1 MTRNIATTMQENGPP
16 LGDPIAFYDGHVM
29 HARLNPFGHRF
40 RYSVFSVVFDI
51 DKIDAIQKASKLFS
65 INRFNLMCLFEK
77 DHTENNEQSLSA
89 YARQLLE
96 KAELAEEPARIILM
110 TYPRIFGYAF
120 NPLSV
125 YYVYNNQEVL
135 IAAIYEVRNTFGARH
150 SYVAR
155 VEQGELTPS
164 GLKQKRQKLFHV
176 SPFIDMGARYH
187 FSLLPPGQSL
197 RVRIMETE
205 NSQPLLS
212 ASFVGTQAKLTTLST
227 AQRLIQ
233 YPFMTLK
240 IILGIHWEA
249 LKLWIKGA
257 KFHKSPTPPPAVSYI
272 DNEQFRD
279 DDSHGYPPVKA

>member
-1 MTRNIATTMQENGPP
+1 MSRAIATTMQENGPA
-16 LGDPIAFYDGHVM
+16 LDAPIAFYNGHVM

-40 RYSVFSVVFDI
+40 RYSVFSIAFDI
-51 DKIDAIQKASKLFS
+51 DKIKDVQKASKFFS
-65 INRFNLMCLFEK
+65 VNRFNLMCLFEK
-77 DHTENNEQSLSA
+77 DHTEDENLSIA
-89 YARQLLE
+89 EYARGLLKDADLPE
-96 KAELAEEPARIILM
+96 APERIILM

-125 YYVYNNQEVL
+125 YYVYGKDDQL

-155 VEQGELTPS
+155 VEDGELTAS
-164 GLKQKRQKLFHV
+164 GLKQSRLKLFHV
-176 SPFIDMGARYH
+176 SPFIEMGARYH
-187 FSLLPPGQSL
+187 FSLLPPGKSL

-205 NSQPLLS
+205 DDEPLLS
-212 ASFVGTQAKLTTLST
+212 ASFVGTQAKMTTAST
-227 AQRLIQ
+227 LKRLIK

-257 KFHKSPTPPPAVSYI
+257 KFHTSPTPPPPVSYV
-272 DNEQFRD
+272 DNEQFD
-279 DDSHGYPPVKA
+279 EANSHNFPPLKA